1 MDAVVAKI
9 SSMLFKILTKFR
21 QNYDKNMGV
30 SADIIQV
37 TFTIPTGWNS
47 PNKYHLGV
55 KNKNYQLCISHI
67 SSTTHLEIF

>member
-1 MDAVVAKI
+1 MTTFKKWTLVAKI

-37 TFTIPTGWNS
+37 TFTIPTG
-47 PNKYHLGV
+47 
-55 KNKNYQLCISHI
+55 
-67 SSTTHLEIF
+67 

>member
-1 MDAVVAKI
+1 MTTFKKKWTLVAKI

-37 TFTIPTGWNS
+37 TFTIPTGETAQQIS
-47 PNKYHLGV
+47 PRGK
-55 KNKNYQLCISHI
+55 K
-67 SSTTHLEIF
+67 